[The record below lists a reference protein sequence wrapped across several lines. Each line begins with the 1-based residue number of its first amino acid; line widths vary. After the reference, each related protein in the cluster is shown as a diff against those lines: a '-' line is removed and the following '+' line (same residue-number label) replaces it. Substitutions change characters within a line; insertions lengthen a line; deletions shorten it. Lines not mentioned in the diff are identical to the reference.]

1 MLLAIY
7 QLWFN
12 RWQCDLLVYR
22 LWPFWGGL
30 LATLVLGGMFHSLA
44 LGQNNLAATITEIL
58 DSPQVYIQNRQVE
71 VDSVAQ
77 RQQQVRTGNARAALQ
92 FTSGA
97 VARLAH
103 DSSLVVGQCAYVSQ
117 GTLLVNG
124 AMDGCST
131 SVQAGVRGTLYTLEV
146 TEDGQTV
153 IQVFEGEVTVQ
164 RLANATPSPESSP
177 DLPPAEDT
185 SPESETVDDMPAL
198 PAPGGARFAPEARPR
213 WLKQRDA
220 KVSRVLPSVAVALE
234 EGTEIPDTET
244 DTETVDLTN
253 DSSVTVTEGQQLT
266 FREGENQARIRRL
279 TAREFI
285 DLLDGPLVNGF
296 TRDLPGMGDLRDAFR
311 RLFPNV
317 PLPSVFPGV
326 SIPSIPRPFPF

>member
-7 QLWFN
+7 QSWF
-12 RWQCDLLVYR
+12 RGWQHSRPMRR
-22 LWPFWGGL
+22 LWRFGGGL
-30 LATLVLGGMFHSLA
+30 LATLVIGGMFHNPV
-44 LGQNNLAATITEIL
+44 LGQNNIAATITEIL

-103 DSSLVVGQCAYVSQ
+103 NSSLVVGQCAYVSQ
-117 GTLLVNG
+117 GTMLVNG

-153 IQVFEGEVTVQ
+153 IRVFEGEVTVQ
-164 RLANATPSPESSP
+164 RLADATPSSDPSP
-177 DLPPAEDT
+177 DQSPDEGTAPA
-185 SPESETVDDMPAL
+185 PENADDMPPVPVPDESLSDPNAQT
-198 PAPGGARFAPEARPR
+198 R
-213 WLKQRDA
+213 WLKPRAADA
-220 KVSRVLPSVAVALE
+220 PLVPLSANVALVK
-234 EGTEIPDTET
+234 ET
-244 DTETVDLTN
+244 DNPETETVDLTD
-253 DSSVTVTEGQQLT
+253 DSSVTVAEGQQLT
-266 FREGENQARIRRL
+266 FREGEDQARIRRL

-296 TRDLPGMGDLRDAFR
+296 TTNLPGLADLRDAFR

-317 PLPSVFPGV
+317 PLPSAFPGI